1 MITLE
6 GEITETSCPPNR
18 AYNWRTVTIW
28 LPESEEHVEFIFDL
42 NNLQKAGWKEG
53 DKLLIKFEKLPDY
66 GDDARDPLNP

>member
-18 AYNWRTVTIW
+18 ADNWRTVTIW

-42 NNLQKAGWKEG
+42 NSLQNAGWKEG
-53 DKLLIKFEKLPDY
+53 DKLLIKFDKLTDY

>member
-18 AYNWRTVTIW
+18 ADNWRTVTIW

-53 DKLLIKFEKLPDY
+53 DKLLIKFEKLTDY